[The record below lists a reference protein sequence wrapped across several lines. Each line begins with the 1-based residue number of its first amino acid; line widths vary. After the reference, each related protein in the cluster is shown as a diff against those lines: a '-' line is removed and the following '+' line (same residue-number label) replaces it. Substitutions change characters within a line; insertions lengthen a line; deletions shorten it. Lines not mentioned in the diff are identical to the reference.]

1 MNSDLLDLKMFCAA
15 DYFVNGVLTS
25 LLHMT
30 WLLGL
35 EEQHAVNLQPIVE
48 KLCDFEWKLLSFDR
62 LHDPVLF
69 HVK

>member
-1 MNSDLLDLKMFCAA
+1 MNSDLWDVKMSCAA

-48 KLCDFEWKLLSFDR
+48 KLCDFEWKLLF
-62 LHDPVLF
+62 LFLKQTPDPVLF
-69 HVK
+69 M